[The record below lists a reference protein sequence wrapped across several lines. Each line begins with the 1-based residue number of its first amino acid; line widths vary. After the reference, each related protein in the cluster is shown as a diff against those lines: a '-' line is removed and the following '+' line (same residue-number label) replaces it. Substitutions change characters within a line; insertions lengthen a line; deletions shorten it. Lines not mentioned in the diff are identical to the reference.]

1 MNSALDHAIFW
12 NKSFSTELQV
22 FDLKSKKVIFET
34 KSMLDSLKEN
44 LISLRVLPKSNKIVH
59 ARQNY
64 SITIDS
70 LICWNSPYLLNF
82 EAKTEISRTKIDFVD
97 FSYVGNKVIAG
108 REVEKGF
115 KLTFLTL
122 RALNYSKQ

>member
-44 LISLRVLPKSNKIVH
+44 LISLRVCQNLIKLCMRGKII
-59 ARQNY
+59 Q
-64 SITIDS
+64 SQ
-70 LICWNSPYLLNF
+70 LI
-82 EAKTEISRTKIDFVD
+82 A
-97 FSYVGNKVIAG
+97 
-108 REVEKGF
+108 
-115 KLTFLTL
+115 
-122 RALNYSKQ
+122 